1 MMEIQSKNNPLYL
14 DVYNDIL
21 NKIDTSVYKPGMV
34 LPSEQDLQ
42 KQYNV
47 SRITVRRALSDLV
60 HDGLLE
66 RTRGRG
72 TVILPKKNKEDL
84 YELSGFT
91 EDAKR
96 NGDIPTSVIIKL
108 DEIKCP
114 SDIAKFLQ
122 IDEHEKVYYLKRLR
136 LINGRISGIFET
148 YISQRFSFKI
158 SANDFN
164 EKTSLYDF
172 YKENG
177 VIIADAVETLES
189 IMATPELKR
198 EMFIES
204 DMPIFYR
211 ARITYDNNSKPIEYS
226 KNYYKA
232 NGYKYVVH
240 LHRKNAAVSK

>member
-1 MMEIQSKNNPLYL
+1 M
-14 DVYNDIL
+14 
-21 NKIDTSVYKPGMV
+21 
-34 LPSEQDLQ
+34 
-42 KQYNV
+42 
-47 SRITVRRALSDLV
+47 
-60 HDGLLE
+60 
-66 RTRGRG
+66 
-72 TVILPKKNKEDL
+72 
-84 YELSGFT
+84 
-91 EDAKR
+91 
-96 NGDIPTSVIIKL
+96 
-108 DEIKCP
+108 
-114 SDIAKFLQ
+114 
-122 IDEHEKVYYLKRLR
+122 YYLKRLR

-148 YISQRFSFKI
+148 YISQRFPFKI

-240 LHRKNAAVSK
+240 LHRKNGTVPK

>member
-1 MMEIQSKNNPLYL
+1 MMEIQSKNTPLYL

-66 RTRGRG
+66 RTRG
-72 TVILPKKNKEDL
+72 
-84 YELSGFT
+84 
-91 EDAKR
+91 

-114 SDIAKFLQ
+114 SDIARFLQ

-148 YISQRFSFKI
+148 YISQRFPFKI

-240 LHRKNAAVSK
+240 LHRKNETVSK

>member
-1 MMEIQSKNNPLYL
+1 MEIQSKNNPLYL

-96 NGDIPTSVIIKL
+96 NGDIPTSVI
-108 DEIKCP
+108 
-114 SDIAKFLQ
+114 
-122 IDEHEKVYYLKRLR
+122 DEHEKVYYLKRLR

-148 YISQRFSFKI
+148 YISQRFPFKI

-240 LHRKNAAVSK
+240 LHRKNETVSK